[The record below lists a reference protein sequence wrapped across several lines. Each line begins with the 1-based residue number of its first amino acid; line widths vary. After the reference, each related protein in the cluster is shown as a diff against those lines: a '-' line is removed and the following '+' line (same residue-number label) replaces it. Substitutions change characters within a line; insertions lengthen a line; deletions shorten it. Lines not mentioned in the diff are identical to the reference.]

1 MQLLLYRFYTD
12 NSTTTVGKLSIS
24 NKLYEYNE
32 IERLSFTQFS
42 KLENI
47 FNCFTIELDWKNNQR
62 NISCIPK
69 GIYSVNEYTSKKFK
83 ETIIINNVPNRSGI
97 LIHAANRAMI
107 DLQGCI
113 APVSRIE
120 IDKEIIGINSRKAL
134 NNVLL
139 YKKQIKSLIII
150 DKVSYDS

>member
-12 NSTTTVGKLSIS
+12 NLTTTVGKLILSEKI
-24 NKLYEYNE
+24 YEYID
-32 IERLSFTQFS
+32 IEKLTLAQFS
-42 KLENI
+42 KLDNI

-69 GIYSVNEYTSKKFK
+69 GIYTVSEYTSKKFK

-97 LIHAANRAMI
+97 LIHAANRSMI

-120 IDKEIIGINSRKAL
+120 IDNEVVGISSKKAL
-134 NNVLL
+134 NSILL
-139 YKKQIKSLIII
+139 YKKQIKSIIII
-150 DKVSYDS
+150 DKINYDS